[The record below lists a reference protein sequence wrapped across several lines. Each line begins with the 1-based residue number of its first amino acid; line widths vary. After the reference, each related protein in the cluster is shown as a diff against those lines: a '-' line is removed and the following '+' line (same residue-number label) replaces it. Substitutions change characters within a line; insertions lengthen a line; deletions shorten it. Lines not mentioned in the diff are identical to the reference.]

1 MDQAVGL
8 VLMSPPDRFRSA
20 LIDALPKS
28 PYKQLMEHF
37 KRVCKATRRMD
48 RMIQLYMDGNF
59 IEASEVS
66 IEVSKLEHEADEI
79 KAHLRRTMTRMILT
93 PISKAEFLEIL
104 RSNERIADGCQDVA
118 QILDMRKTKLP
129 EDLHPMFKEFV
140 SHIIEA
146 VDSLRDMMDML
157 GEVFESTFAR
167 IDTQHL
173 VDLGHRVHEHEY
185 KADSINKQLSKA
197 IYALE
202 DKESPLAIFHMM
214 KLADVL
220 DSVADN
226 AENAAL
232 TMVNAVSK

>member
-1 MDQAVGL
+1 
-8 VLMSPPDRFRSA
+8 MSPPDHFRSA

-37 KRVCKATRRMD
+37 KRVCKAARKMD
-48 RMIQLYMDGNF
+48 RMIQLYMDGKFN
-59 IEASEVS
+59 EAAEVS
-66 IEVSKLEHEADEI
+66 VEVSKLEHEADEI
-79 KAHLRRTMTRMILT
+79 KAHLRGSMTRMILT
-93 PISKAEFLEIL
+93 PISKDEFLEIL

-118 QILDMRKTKLP
+118 QILDMRQTKIP
-129 EDLHPMFKEFV
+129 EELHPMFKEFV
-140 SHIIEA
+140 SHIVDA

-167 IDTQHL
+167 VDTTAL
-173 VDLGHRVHEHEY
+173 IELGHHVHEHEY
-185 KADSINKQLSKA
+185 KADSINKQLSKK
-197 IYALE
+197 IYELE
-202 DKESPLAIFHMM
+202 DRESPLAIFHLM

-232 TMVNAVSK
+232 RMVTAVSK